1 MFWSRIRLFSKLRF
15 KAAFWFLILFA
26 ASSVLLFFLVS
37 RYVANDMLRI
47 TDWLLESTVRDF
59 TASYLTGKNTAR
71 YGQQVPFPEVPKLD
85 LAAFQAH
92 LPGIELLAAYRSKL
106 EDLEFYTLFGS
117 RGKELYEFR
126 LGSDGRAYSRL
137 LHPEQNL
144 PFLRK
149 EFEDKL
155 QSFGSDNIYF
165 RFRAPDGSGF
175 ESNELRKGGG
185 GAGSGLSTITED
197 GRKFRVMKQPLFDG
211 SVIEAG
217 SSLQGIDERLTAYT
231 RIFLLFLAGVLL
243 FGTAAGYLIAWKL
256 TSGIERVSDAARRI
270 ADGDLSL
277 RVKLC
282 HEADEVDQLVNA
294 FNAMSENKAET
305 VAAAAESND
314 NPKAG
319 VDFIRARIMDDN
331 ASGRFGGQ
339 VHTRFPPEPNGYLHL
354 GHAKSICLNF
364 GVAREFGGMCNL
376 RFDDTNPVKEDTE
389 YVDSIRED
397 VKWLGGEWDDREF
410 YASNYFDKL
419 YEYAEQLILKGK
431 AYVDDLSADEIR
443 EYRGTLTRPGKESPC
458 RDRSVEENLD
468 LFRRMRAG
476 EFADGEHVLR
486 AKIDMASPNLVMRD
500 PTLYRIRHAEHHR
513 TGNKWCIYPMYDFT
527 HCLSDSLEGIT
538 HSICTLEF
546 ENNRELY
553 DWVLDALEVYHP
565 QQIEFARLNLTHTVL
580 SKRKL
585 IQLVKEGYVKGW
597 DDPRMPTLSGLRRRG
612 VPPEALREFCSR
624 IGIAR
629 SDSMVDYAVLEFCI
643 REYLNAHTPRAMAVL
658 DPVKVVIENYPEDQV
673 EEFEMPWHPEDAAY
687 GSRTVPF
694 SRELWIERD
703 DFRQDPPKKYH
714 RLAPGAEVRLRYAYF
729 ITCREAVYDDAGNLV
744 ELRCTYDPESRGG
757 QSPDGRKVKG
767 TIHWVSARHAVP
779 ATVRLYEHLF
789 SAENPNAMPEGQT
802 FLDAIN
808 PDSLRE
814 VTAMLEPALAAK
826 EVGAKVQFERVGYF
840 CKDKDSTDERPVF
853 NRTVGLRDSWAK
865 QEKKNA

>member
-1 MFWSRIRLFSKLRF
+1 M
-15 KAAFWFLILFA
+15 A
-26 ASSVLLFFLVS
+26 
-37 RYVANDMLRI
+37 
-47 TDWLLESTVRDF
+47 
-59 TASYLTGKNTAR
+59 
-71 YGQQVPFPEVPKLD
+71 
-85 LAAFQAH
+85 
-92 LPGIELLAAYRSKL
+92 
-106 EDLEFYTLFGS
+106 
-117 RGKELYEFR
+117 
-126 LGSDGRAYSRL
+126 
-137 LHPEQNL
+137 
-144 PFLRK
+144 
-149 EFEDKL
+149 
-155 QSFGSDNIYF
+155 
-165 RFRAPDGSGF
+165 
-175 ESNELRKGGG
+175 
-185 GAGSGLSTITED
+185 
-197 GRKFRVMKQPLFDG
+197 
-211 SVIEAG
+211 
-217 SSLQGIDERLTAYT
+217 DEIKT
-231 RIFLLFLAGVLL
+231 
-243 FGTAAGYLIAWKL
+243 TAAEAPESRNFIHTFIEEDIA
-256 TSGIERVSDAARRI
+256 
-270 ADGDLSL
+270 
-277 RVKLC
+277 
-282 HEADEVDQLVNA
+282 Q
-294 FNAMSENKAET
+294 
-305 VAAAAESND
+305 
-314 NPKAG
+314 
-319 VDFIRARIMDDN
+319 
-331 ASGRFGGQ
+331 GGQ
-339 VHTRFPPEPNGYLHL
+339 FEGMTVHTRFPPEPNGYLHI
-354 GHAKSICLNF
+354 GHCKALTIDF
-364 GVAREFGGMCNL
+364 GTAEKFGGLCNL
-376 RFDDTNPVKEDTE
+376 RMDDTNPTKEDE
-389 YVDSIRED
+389 EFVEAIKED
-397 VKWLGGEWDDREF
+397 IHWLGFDWGDRFF
-410 YASNYFDKL
+410 YGSDYFEED
-419 YEYAEQLILKGK
+419 YRQAVGLIKKGL
-431 AYVDDLSADEIR
+431 AYVCELSPEEFRAH
-443 EYRGTLTRPGKESPC
+443 RGDIGVPATSPY
-458 RDRSVEENLD
+458 RDRPVEESLD
-468 LFRRMRAG
+468 LFARMRAG
-476 EFADGEHVLR
+476 EFPNGSMTLR
-486 AKIDMASPNLVMRD
+486 AKIDLASGNFNMRD
-500 PTLYRIRHAEHHR
+500 PVIYRINHMHHHR
-513 TGNKWCIYPMYDFT
+513 QGDKWCIYPMYDFT

-853 NRTVGLRDSWAK
+853 NRTVGLRDSWTK